1 MNTEIPQHHLQSIT
15 LYVEKGYQ
23 PGSFLTAVL
32 TNDLKGAVSY
42 GDAESLAAL
51 PAIVRYCYSELP
63 WSVWGSAERVSEH
76 LDFIRRLQHYP
87 YTENQNEVLCR
98 DSA

>member
-1 MNTEIPQHHLQSIT
+1 MNTEIPQRYIDAIRF
-15 LYVEKGYQ
+15 YVERGHE

-32 TNDLKGAVSY
+32 TNDLKGAIRY

-63 WSVWGSAERVSEH
+63 FSVWGSPERFDEH
-76 LDFIRRLQHYP
+76 LNFIRAVNQYP
-87 YTENQNEVLCR
+87 YRVEN
-98 DSA
+98 